1 MALYL
6 PDYEEDED
14 KQWRINCAPQQLTDI
29 IIQVSMPGHADCDF
43 ADLSFS
49 LGELLRSEIDGY
61 AGFEGHVV
69 MTDEEMA
76 TTLRWAELLEAYALI
91 LRAALKAPRL
101 IRENTSG
108 KQ

>member
-29 IIQVSMPGHADCDF
+29 IIQVSMPGHANGDSASVAF
-43 ADLSFS
+43 G
-49 LGELLRSEIDGY
+49 LGDLLRGEVDTKVTLDGDN
-61 AGFEGHVV
+61 G
-69 MTDEEMA
+69 MTDEELA

-91 LRAALKAPRL
+91 LRAALKAPR
-101 IRENTSG
+101 R
-108 KQ
+108 